1 MDPRISN
8 VIEDAG
14 VFKFTL
20 SNINVSLANALR
32 RTILTDIPINV
43 IRTETYE
50 TNQCQIQE
58 NTSRLHNEIV
68 KQRLSCIPIH
78 TKDLKVLPENV
89 QLEVDVKNDTDNIIY
104 VTTEHFKLKNKKTG
118 AYLPAE
124 EVRRIFPPCLKTN
137 SYIDFV
143 RLRPKISDMIPGEQL
158 KLVADFS
165 VGTAKEN
172 GMFNAVSKCSYGNTL
187 DMVNIDKVWA
197 EREAKL
203 RADEVPSN
211 DIQFQKRNFMLLDA
225 QRIFTPDSFDF
236 VIQTVGI
243 YENQEIVKMA
253 AKILTEK
260 FAKFVEELDS
270 NIVSVINS
278 ETTMDNCFDIL
289 LENEDYT
296 MGKAIEYI
304 LYAKYYEGDKTLD
317 FCGFKKFHPHDVKST
332 VRIAF
337 RENSDKTIA
346 KQYVRTAANELQEI
360 FKIVYKMF

>member
-118 AYLPAE
+118 AYLPPKKSG
-124 EVRRIFPPCLKTN
+124 VFSLLVLK
-137 SYIDFV
+137 
-143 RLRPKISDMIPGEQL
+143 Q
-158 KLVADFS
+158 
-165 VGTAKEN
+165 
-172 GMFNAVSKCSYGNTL
+172 
-187 DMVNIDKVWA
+187 
-197 EREAKL
+197 
-203 RADEVPSN
+203 
-211 DIQFQKRNFMLLDA
+211 
-225 QRIFTPDSFDF
+225 
-236 VIQTVGI
+236 
-243 YENQEIVKMA
+243 
-253 AKILTEK
+253 IL
-260 FAKFVEELDS
+260 
-270 NIVSVINS
+270 I
-278 ETTMDNCFDIL
+278 
-289 LENEDYT
+289 
-296 MGKAIEYI
+296 
-304 LYAKYYEGDKTLD
+304 
-317 FCGFKKFHPHDVKST
+317 
-332 VRIAF
+332 
-337 RENSDKTIA
+337 
-346 KQYVRTAANELQEI
+346 
-360 FKIVYKMF
+360 

>member
-32 RTILTDIPINV
+32 RTILTEIPVVV
-43 IRTETYE
+43 IKTETQDI
-50 TNQCQIQE
+50 NQCQVLV
-58 NTSRLHNEIV
+58 NTSRLHNEII

-78 TKDLKVLPENV
+78 IKDLTTLPDNF
-89 QLEVDVKNDTDNIIY
+89 QLEVDLKNDTDNIIY
-104 VTTEHFKLKNKKTG
+104 VTTEHFKLKNKKTNT
-118 AYLPAE
+118 YLSNE
-124 EVRRIFPPCLKTN
+124 EVHRIFPPCLKTN

-143 RLRPKISDMIPGEQL
+143 RLRPKISDTIPGEQL

-172 GMFNAVSKCSYGNTL
+172 GMFNVVSKCSYGNTP
-187 DMVNIDKVWA
+187 DMTKIDKIWG

-203 RADEVPSN
+203 RSEEMPDNE
-211 DIQFQKRNFMLLDA
+211 IQFQKRNFMLLDA
-225 QRIFTPDSFDF
+225 QRIYTPDSFDF
-236 VIQTVGI
+236 AIQSVGV
-243 YENQEIVKMA
+243 YENREIVKMA

-278 ETTMDNCFDIL
+278 ETAIDNCFDIL

-296 MGKAIEYI
+296 MGKAIEYV
-304 LYAKYYEGDKTLD
+304 LYEKYYEGDKTLD
-317 FCGFKKFHPHDVKST
+317 FCGFKKFHPHDLKST
-332 VRIAF
+332 IRIAF
-337 RENSDKTIA
+337 RETADKTMA
-346 KQYVRTAANELQEI
+346 KQYVRTAANEVMEI
-360 FKIVYKMF
+360 FKGVFKMF

>member
-143 RLRPKISDMIPGEQL
+143 RLRPKISDTIPGEQL
-158 KLVADFS
+158 KFTADFS
-165 VGTAKEN
+165 IGTAKEN

-197 EREAKL
+197 ERESKL

-225 QRIFTPDSFDF
+225 QRIFAPDSFDF

-278 ETTMDNCFDIL
+278 ETTMDNCFDVL
-289 LENEDYT
+289 LENEDFT

-304 LYAKYYEGDKTLD
+304 LYEKYYEGDKTLD

-337 RENSDKTIA
+337 HENSDKTIA

>member
-32 RTILTDIPINV
+32 RTILTEIPVVV
-43 IRTETYE
+43 IKTETQDI
-50 TNQCQIQE
+50 NQCQVLV
-58 NTSRLHNEIV
+58 NTSRLHNEII

-78 TKDLKVLPENV
+78 IKDLTTLPENF
-89 QLEVDVKNDTDNIIY
+89 QLEVDLKNDTDNIIY

-124 EVRRIFPPCLKTN
+124 EVHRIFPPCLKTN

-143 RLRPKISDMIPGEQL
+143 RLRPKISDTIPGEQL

-165 VGTAKEN
+165 IGTAKEN
-172 GMFNAVSKCSYGNTL
+172 GMFNVVSKCSYGNTP
-187 DMVNIDKVWA
+187 DMTKIDKVWG

-203 RADEVPSN
+203 RAEEMPDNE
-211 DIQFQKRNFMLLDA
+211 IQFQKRNFMLLDA
-225 QRIFTPDSFDF
+225 QRIYTPDSFDF
-236 VIQTVGI
+236 AIQSIGV
-243 YENQEIVKMA
+243 YENREIVKMA

-278 ETTMDNCFDIL
+278 ETAMDNCFDIL

-304 LYAKYYEGDKTLD
+304 LYEKYYEGDKTLD
-317 FCGFKKFHPHDVKST
+317 FCGFKKFHPHDLKST
-332 VRIAF
+332 IRIAF
-337 RENSDKTIA
+337 RETADKTMA
-346 KQYVRTAANELQEI
+346 KQYVRTAANEVMEI
-360 FKIVYKMF
+360 FKGVFKMF

>member
-20 SNINVSLANALR
+20 SNINVSLANAIR
-32 RTILTDIPINV
+32 RTILTDIPCVV
-43 IRTETYE
+43 IKTETYE
-50 TNQCQIQE
+50 TNQCQIQV

-78 TKDLKVLPENV
+78 TKDLNYLPENF
-89 QLEVDVKNDTDNIIY
+89 QLEVDVKNATDNIIY

-118 AYLPAE
+118 AYLPTE
-124 EVRRIFPPCLKTN
+124 EVHRIFPPCLRTN
-137 SYIDFV
+137 SYIDFI
-143 RLRPKISDMIPGEQL
+143 RLRPKISDTIPGEQL
-158 KLVADFS
+158 KLTADFS
-165 VGTAKEN
+165 LGTAKEN
-172 GMFNAVSKCSYGNTL
+172 GMFNAVSKCSYGNTP
-187 DMVNIDKVWA
+187 DMAKIDKIWS

-203 RADEVPSN
+203 RADEVTSN

-225 QRIFTPDSFDF
+225 QRIFAPDSFDF
-236 VIQTVGI
+236 VIQTVGV

-253 AKILTEK
+253 AKILAEK

-270 NIVSVINS
+270 NIVSIINS
-278 ETTMDNCFDIL
+278 ETAINHCFDIL

-304 LYAKYYEGDKTLD
+304 LYEKYYQGDKTLD

-332 VRIAF
+332 IRIAF
-337 RENSDKTIA
+337 REPSDKTIA
-346 KQYVRTAANELQEI
+346 KQYVRFAANEAADI
-360 FKIVYKMF
+360 FKRIFKMF